1 MCCYLLVVQAWKD
14 KRHSGIAI
22 GGPLSG
28 TRSAGQDW
36 VRPCQLN
43 PNGDPTRTSRGRDS
57 GNCSSLFSVGGWCR
71 RTRPGLMY
79 YMDLADPIRRQ
90 MSKKKWLLVAVVVAA
105 GVVSVGFLAGWEIA
119 AGLVMASGTVLGV
132 SLGAFIGNRKARKVD
147 AYRDEWIAKRSGRKS
162 TPSHEDP
169 PSDS

>member
-1 MCCYLLVVQAWKD
+1 
-14 KRHSGIAI
+14 
-22 GGPLSG
+22 
-28 TRSAGQDW
+28 
-36 VRPCQLN
+36 
-43 PNGDPTRTSRGRDS
+43 
-57 GNCSSLFSVGGWCR
+57 
-71 RTRPGLMY
+71 MY
-79 YMDLADPIRRQ
+79 YMDPADPIRRQ

-169 PSDS
+169 PGDS